1 MTDGEYFENIACPE
15 KTAELRERMSGQEW
29 EIIEDVTLEDTK
41 KTFVRVRGR
50 DIAQFQCEPIG
61 FLDLAGRLDRQDRLL
76 ADGRSDGD
84 YAEGGLLRALQAGNG
99 VLAGAKL
106 TRYRDGAVLDIC
118 DDALDLVAGLFD
130 AQRDAQ
136 GLRYDPEFATQ
147 FDGYER
153 LGPAAVAGE
162 VAFIKE
168 PDRIAVY
175 RITDAEILGGQT
187 WTPSAEENEV
197 LDHWTSTASGRI
209 DLAHKTIDAG
219 SLPLAIF
226 WGHTYD

>member
-1 MTDGEYFENIACPE
+1 MTDGDN
-15 KTAELRERMSGQEW
+15 KQ
-29 EIIEDVTLEDTK
+29 V
-41 KTFVRVRGR
+41 FVRVPGR
-50 DIAQFQCEPIG
+50 DIAQFHCEPIG
-61 FLDLAGRLDRQDRLL
+61 FLDLDSRLDRQDHHFP
-76 ADGRSDGD
+76 DGRTACGYPEDWLF
-84 YAEGGLLRALQAGNG
+84 AALKVGNG
-99 VLAGAKL
+99 VMAGAKL
-106 TRYRDGAVLDIC
+106 TRYPDGTVPDIG
-118 DDALDLVAGLFD
+118 DDALDWVAGLFD
-130 AQRDAQ
+130 QQRDATA
-136 GLRYDPEFATQ
+136 LRYDPEFALA

-153 LGPAAVAGE
+153 LGPAAVVGE
-162 VAFIKE
+162 VAFIKG

-187 WTPSAEENEV
+187 WTPSAEDNEV

>member
-1 MTDGEYFENIACPE
+1 MANN
-15 KTAELRERMSGQEW
+15 
-29 EIIEDVTLEDTK
+29 DTK

-50 DIAQFQCEPIG
+50 DIVQFQCEPIG
-61 FLDLAGRLDRQDRLL
+61 FLDLDSRLDRQDRLF
-76 ADGRSDGD
+76 ADGRADGG
-84 YAEGGLLRALQAGNG
+84 YAEDRLLRTLHSGNG
-99 VLAGAKL
+99 VLAGAKM
-106 TRYRDGAVLDIC
+106 TRYPDGTVPDIG
-118 DDALDLVAGLFD
+118 DDALDWVAGLFD

-136 GLRYDPEFATQ
+136 GLRYDPEFALA
-147 FDGYER
+147 FDGYDR
-153 LGPAAVAGE
+153 LGPAAVVGE

-187 WTPSAEENEV
+187 WTPTAEENEV